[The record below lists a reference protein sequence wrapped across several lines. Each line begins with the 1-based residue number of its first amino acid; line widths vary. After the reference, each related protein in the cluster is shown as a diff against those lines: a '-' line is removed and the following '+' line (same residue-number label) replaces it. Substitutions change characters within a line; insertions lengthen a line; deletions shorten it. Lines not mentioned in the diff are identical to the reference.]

1 VTLDEKL
8 KEIEFRLS
16 TATYVGFSSSAQAV
30 ILELNIE
37 NNFLL
42 AALKRCREQRDYYQD
57 QLCDLDVG
65 SYGTPIEDDAELLA
79 LLEGEKT

>member
-1 VTLDEKL
+1 MTLDEKL

-42 AALKRCREQRDYYQD
+42 AALKRCREQRNHWSDGR
-57 QLCDLDVG
+57 CDRSDFA
-65 SYGTPIEDDAELLA
+65 EWDAELLA